1 MGELSLEKQF
11 RRVRQGWVKG
21 FHQTWKFMQAPS
33 MSFLRMICMH
43 THSHSNIHAHTHLH
57 MFTSTHTHHLAQ
69 NLPSE
74 AVHLERSKIQVYI
87 P

>member
-21 FHQTWKFMQAPS
+21 FHQIWKFMQAPS
-33 MSFLRMICMH
+33 ISFLRMICMH
-43 THSHSNIHAHTHLH
+43 THTQTFMHTHLH
-57 MFTSTHTHHLAQ
+57 TFTSTHTHHLAQ

-74 AVHLERSKIQVYI
+74 AVHLGRTKIQVYI